1 MSKIRASFGESLDF
15 TNYLLVFSKLAAR
28 NESHIGEHNQRND
41 FYSRRVCVC
50 MCVCV
55 ALEACGHQGAWTS
68 NLTRIRKYIL
78 GLIPSVAARG
88 FKLEGEERETWEDMS
103 WRAGR
108 TDERR
113 RHAGRE
119 SEKLRRWARVVE
131 LSIHSTLL
139 SLSLAPSPPTRS
151 GLCAFESRGS
161 RGFPGKDVHRFLS
174 SDRPFEQQPTWK
186 TETRLCFSLSL
197 SLSLYLSLILFCL
210 FHTMYFHLIPSL

>member
-1 MSKIRASFGESLDF
+1 
-15 TNYLLVFSKLAAR
+15 
-28 NESHIGEHNQRND
+28 
-41 FYSRRVCVC
+41 